1 VKYLVLLV
9 LLVMLAGCAPMHTK
23 KHGLVCVG
31 LCVHTE
37 RDMTVE
43 EKKRGGKP
51 KPAAPDSSTEPTS

>member
-1 VKYLVLLV
+1 MGLSRYLTLLA
-9 LLVMLAGCAPMHTK
+9 LMLAGCAPMHTK

-43 EKKRGGKP
+43 EKKKGGPPK
-51 KPAAPDSSTEPTS
+51 KPAPEVKD